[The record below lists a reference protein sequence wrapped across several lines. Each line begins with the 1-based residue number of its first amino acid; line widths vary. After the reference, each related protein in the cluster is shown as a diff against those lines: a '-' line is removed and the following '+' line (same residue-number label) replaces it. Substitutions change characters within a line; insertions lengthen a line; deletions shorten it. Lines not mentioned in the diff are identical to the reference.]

1 MKNVQHNIPVS
12 SGEKCVEPTDVMR
25 AQHHIFIKHQSHD
38 TVVNGIRTKKYSLN
52 NCIDCHIKPTA
63 DGSYPSVNSEEHFCS
78 GCHIKAAAQVEC
90 FDCHASKPLNK
101 VEISRD
107 KNENLINFLVSLEE
121 DDDVQNVYSN
131 VKFVE

>member
-1 MKNVQHNIPVS
+1 MHKKLSIKILLTFILVFFSNVSITHENVQHNIPVS

-101 VEISRD
+101 VEIE
-107 KNENLINFLVSLEE
+107 KKVL
-121 DDDVQNVYSN
+121 
-131 VKFVE
+131 KK